1 MKVVST
7 RFCIQKARLLA
18 NLLAVSMLAYVAMRL
33 FFELVK

>member
-7 RFCIQKARLLA
+7 KFWMHRARLLA
-18 NLLAVSMLAYVAMRL
+18 NLLAISVMTYLAVRL